1 MTIHTFRFLNMTVA
15 RVVAVSPQMRLVQ
28 VFDTI

>member
-1 MTIHTFRFLNMTVA
+1 MTIRTFRFLNMTVA

-28 VFDTI
+28 VFDTN